1 MELFTPENP
10 ITLVIADDHE
20 IVRAGIKRL
29 LMLEKSMKIIDEAGN
44 GKDAIELVS
53 YHKPMVALLDILM
66 PYLNGIDAVPLIK
79 KLAPDTMVVM
89 LTAFEDSIHLDK
101 ALSAG
106 ADGYLSKD
114 IAAKDLIDAIQKVAL
129 GERVF
134 SKSILSLMQKK
145 FSGVMGDPEPISITK
160 REQEVLN
167 LIAQGKT
174 SAEIA
179 EELFLSVRTIET
191 HRYNL
196 MQKLQC
202 NNIAGL
208 VRYAVLKSLS

>member
-1 MELFTPENP
+1 MQLFSDENP

-20 IVRAGIKRL
+20 IVRAGIKRIL
-29 LMLEKSMKIIDEAGN
+29 TLEKTLKILDEANN
-44 GKDAIELVS
+44 GKDAIELVT
-53 YHKPMVALLDILM
+53 YHKPYVALLDILM
-66 PYLNGIDAVPLIK
+66 PILNGIDAVPLIK
-79 KLAPDTMVVM
+79 KLSPGTMVVM

-114 IAAKDLIDAIQKVAL
+114 ISAKDLIDSIHKVVV

-134 SKSILSLMQKK
+134 SKSILTLMQKK
-145 FSGVMGDPEPISITK
+145 FSATLCDPEPISITK
-160 REQEVLN
+160 REQEILN
-167 LIAQGKT
+167 LIANGKT
-174 SAEIA
+174 SSEIA
-179 EELFLSVRTIET
+179 EELFISVRTVET

-202 NNIAGL
+202 TNIAGL
-208 VRYAVLKSLS
+208 VRYAVMRNFE